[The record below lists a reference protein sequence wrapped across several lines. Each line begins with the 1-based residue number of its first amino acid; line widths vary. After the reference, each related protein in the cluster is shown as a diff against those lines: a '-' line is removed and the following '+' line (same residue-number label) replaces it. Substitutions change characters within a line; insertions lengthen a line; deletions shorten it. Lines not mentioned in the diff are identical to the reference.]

1 MISWVVGSLHL
12 KIQDCR
18 EKSHLNLNKNN
29 QLELSVCKSIDDCL
43 TAMSRNLK
51 NKDFYVYKLKNTNI
65 KKKIPSVK
73 EVPDSS
79 ITNEVWLLEP
89 SEFEL
94 VGKIRVTG
102 TKGDGLSY
110 TYGDN
115 TAELYRWKW
124 SYVK

>member
-1 MISWVVGSLHL
+1 
-12 KIQDCR
+12 
-18 EKSHLNLNKNN
+18 
-29 QLELSVCKSIDDCL
+29 
-43 TAMSRNLK
+43 MSRNLK
-51 NKDFYVYKLKNTNI
+51 NKDFYVYKLKDTNAE
-65 KKKIPSVK
+65 KKTPSVK

-94 VGKIRVTG
+94 VGKIHVTG

-110 TYGDN
+110 NYGDK

>member
-1 MISWVVGSLHL
+1 
-12 KIQDCR
+12 
-18 EKSHLNLNKNN
+18 
-29 QLELSVCKSIDDCL
+29 
-43 TAMSRNLK
+43 MSRNLK
-51 NKDFYVYKLKNTNI
+51 NKDFYVYKLKNTDI
-65 KKKIPSVK
+65 KKKTPSVK